1 MRHSRASSS
10 IAGSVVLETADG
22 GPIDLRKTIN
32 FFRFSEED
40 CRGFWLDDAFVTAVS
55 FNQRT
60 VLVSLRQ
67 HGEGAVSVESEG
79 DGEVAPVIA
88 RMLGL
93 HHRLSDFQRQAR
105 RDPFMKR
112 ILEKAGGLRISG
124 NPTVFETM
132 VSAITAQQISTRFA
146 ITVITRMIERYGTP
160 VTAHGRRLTGF
171 PLPSALARIRPL
183 SLRRLQYSFRKA
195 EYIIGVARSFLRA
208 PEEERRL
215 HSLDDAAAR
224 ESLLRFRGIG
234 PTSADWVLGFG
245 MGRTTVFPPGDIG
258 LRRALEKHYFDGE
271 RVPDGDI
278 VRWADQWGSMKGYA
292 ALYLWAAKRY
302 GID

>member
-1 MRHSRASSS
+1 MRRSHHSSS
-10 IAGSVVLETADG
+10 SSGSVVLETADG
-22 GPIDLRKTIN
+22 GPVDLRKTID

-40 CRGFWLDDAFVTAVS
+40 SRGFWLDDAFVTAVS
-55 FNQRT
+55 FDQRT

-67 HGEGAVSVESEG
+67 HGERAVVVESECAV
-79 DGEVAPVIA
+79 EVASVIT
-88 RMLGL
+88 RILGL
-93 HHRLSDFQRQAR
+93 QHRLSDFQRQAG

-112 ILEKAGGLRISG
+112 VLEKAGGLRISG

-146 ITVITRMIERYGTP
+146 ITVVTRLIEKYGAP
-160 VTAHGRRLTGF
+160 ITAHGRQLYGF
-171 PLPSALARIRPL
+171 PLASALAHVRPT
-183 SLRRLQYSFRKA
+183 SLRKLQYSFRKA
-195 EYIIGVARSFLRA
+195 EYIIGIARHFVKH
-208 PEEERRL
+208 PEEETRL
-215 HSLDDAAAR
+215 NSMEDAAAR
-224 ESLLRFRGIG
+224 ESLLQFRGIG

-258 LRRALEKHYFDGE
+258 LRRALEKHYFEGSH
-271 RVPDGDI
+271 VPDADI
-278 VRWADQWGSMKGYA
+278 VRWADQWGALKGYA